1 MNEDN
6 ETDATNGTTG
16 PRKSPPQRPDREAFL
31 RRLEKSS
38 ASASASSVPQMDT
51 PCDLVSVKESHPQS
65 ETIDSMAVDEGLSSF
80 LREHNL
86 EPDRLDPASLSYL
99 MSERT
104 VGDSTVVDS
113 VPEVREDTLGDEE
126 EEGDVEH
133 MIYLK
138 IIKLLETQLVAM
150 SEMREEINGL
160 RRRMDEGVA
169 VPTRAYDLQRNE
181 GNGGIPRQRQQDN
194 GGEMAGNRAD
204 EGQVEFRMGFTMLGH
219 FGEWF
224 SQTLLYRILRNAYE
238 DALANNVRVNFDLN
252 LLAKLA
258 FAIMLFG
265 GRALSRGIA
274 RGDKAL
280 QAEAFQKILI
290 LSCVAVLT
298 FMVQTGIM
306 SFLLRL
312 FKDLPRYIEEAM
324 PVNIVGQD
332 GRPNV
337 RRGQRDQRGVNDA
350 DDHNQQ
356 QQAPQHNRNDENEM
370 AQVRRRLTDG
380 GIDRE
385 GGVPVDIWYIVAGY
399 VLSLLPTWRPQPLVN
414 QEREEGQRNN
424 NIPVDDAA
432 DEGENVQ
439 VE

>member
-1 MNEDN
+1 MNETN
-6 ETDATNGTTG
+6 ETDVTDGTTG
-16 PRKSPPQRPDREAFL
+16 QRESPPQRPDREAFL

-38 ASASASSVPQMDT
+38 TSATVSASDQQMD
-51 PCDLVSVKESHPQS
+51 LASVKESHQQS
-65 ETIDSMAVDEGLSSF
+65 ETIESMAVDEELDSF

-86 EPDRLDPASLSYL
+86 APDRLDPASLSYL

-113 VPEVREDTLGDEE
+113 VPEDRDGDEE
-126 EEGDVEH
+126 DEEEGGDMEN
-133 MIYLK
+133 MIHLK

-150 SEMREEINGL
+150 SEMREEIDGL
-160 RRRMDEGVA
+160 RRRMDERVA
-169 VPTRAYDLQRNE
+169 VPTRAYDLQRSE
-181 GNGGIPRQRQQDN
+181 GNGGIPRQQQQEN
-194 GGEMAGNRAD
+194 GGEMAGNRVD

-219 FGEWF
+219 LGEWF
-224 SQTLLYRILRNAYE
+224 SQTLLYRIVRNAYE

-280 QAEAFQKILI
+280 QAEAYQKILI

-324 PVNIVGQD
+324 PVNIVGED

-356 QQAPQHNRNDENEM
+356 QQAPQHNRNDEDEM

-414 QEREEGQRNN
+414 QEREEGQRNDN
-424 NIPVDDAA
+424 PVNDAA
-432 DEGENVQ
+432 DEGENVPA
-439 VE
+439 E

>member
-1 MNEDN
+1 MNETN
-6 ETDATNGTTG
+6 ETDVTDGTTG
-16 PRKSPPQRPDREAFL
+16 QRESPPQRPDREAFL
-31 RRLEKSS
+31 RRLEESS
-38 ASASASSVPQMDT
+38 ASDQQMDSS
-51 PCDLVSVKESHPQS
+51 CDLASVKESHQQS
-65 ETIDSMAVDEGLSSF
+65 ETIESIAVDEELNSF

-86 EPDRLDPASLSYL
+86 APDRLDPASLSYL

-113 VPEVREDTLGDEE
+113 VREVRDGTLGDEEDEE
-126 EEGDVEH
+126 EEGDMEN
-133 MIYLK
+133 MIHLK

-181 GNGGIPRQRQQDN
+181 GNGGTPRQQQQEN
-194 GGEMAGNRAD
+194 GREMAGNRVD

-224 SQTLLYRILRNAYE
+224 SQTLLYRIVRNAYE

-280 QAEAFQKILI
+280 QAEAYQKILI

-324 PVNIVGQD
+324 PVNIVGED

-337 RRGQRDQRGVNDA
+337 RRDQRDQRGVNDA

-356 QQAPQHNRNDENEM
+356 QQAPQHNRNDDDEM

-414 QEREEGQRNN
+414 QEREEGQRNEN
-424 NIPVDDAA
+424 PVNDAA
-432 DEGENVQ
+432 DEGENFPA
-439 VE
+439 E

>member
-1 MNEDN
+1 MNETN
-6 ETDATNGTTG
+6 ETDVTDGTTG
-16 PRKSPPQRPDREAFL
+16 QRESPPQRPDREAFL

-38 ASASASSVPQMDT
+38 ASDQQMDSS
-51 PCDLVSVKESHPQS
+51 CDLAGVKESHQQS
-65 ETIDSMAVDEGLSSF
+65 ETIESIAVDEELNSF

-86 EPDRLDPASLSYL
+86 APDRLDPASLSYL

-104 VGDSTVVDS
+104 VGDSKVVDS
-113 VPEVREDTLGDEE
+113 VREVRDGTLGDEEDEE
-126 EEGDVEH
+126 EEGDMEN
-133 MIYLK
+133 MIHLK

-181 GNGGIPRQRQQDN
+181 GNGGTPRQQQQEN
-194 GGEMAGNRAD
+194 GREMAGNRVD

-224 SQTLLYRILRNAYE
+224 SQTLLYRIVRNAYE

-265 GRALSRGIA
+265 RALSRGIA

-280 QAEAFQKILI
+280 QAEAYQKILI

-324 PVNIVGQD
+324 PVNIVGED

-337 RRGQRDQRGVNDA
+337 RRDQRDQRRVNDA

-356 QQAPQHNRNDENEM
+356 QQAPQHNRNDEDEM

-414 QEREEGQRNN
+414 QEREEGQRNEN
-424 NIPVDDAA
+424 PVNDAA
-432 DEGENVQ
+432 DEGENFPA
-439 VE
+439 E